1 MSIYKLFSDKLSSIQ
16 IIITVAINGATMSSK
31 EIDQVSGTAHLYIS
45 PKLGY
50 PPAVGVFKD
59 VTILSSDSGE
69 FNRENKSL
77 SKFVSKVRQTGFC

>member
-1 MSIYKLFSDKLSSIQ
+1 MLFSTQ
-16 IIITVAINGATMSSK
+16 IIITVSINGAVMSSK
-31 EIDQVSGTAHLYIS
+31 EIDKVSGTAHLYIS
-45 PKLGY
+45 PNIGY

-77 SKFVSKVRQTGFC
+77 